1 MLKIDTIESAS
12 EILLA
17 LQGRLAGP
25 WVDEL
30 ESQWRR
36 IQAKAG
42 ERRIAIDLSGVTGID
57 GAARYLLQLMRV
69 KNVGLM
75 GACLAIR
82 ASLDDDATPSSEQG

>member
-17 LQGRLAGP
+17 LQGQLAGP

-69 KNVGLM
+69 RSVRLVG
-75 GACLAIR
+75 ASIAIR
-82 ASLDDDATPSSEQG
+82 ASVDDEARPTSELD

>member
-36 IQAKAG
+36 MQATAAG
-42 ERRIAIDLSGVTGID
+42 ERRVAIDLSGVTGID
-57 GAARYLLQLMRV
+57 GAARYLLQLMQV
-69 KNVGLM
+69 KNVSLV
-75 GACLAIR
+75 GASLAIR
-82 ASLDDDATPSSEQG
+82 ASLDDVG

>member
-36 IQAKAG
+36 VQAKAG

-57 GAARYLLQLMRV
+57 GAARYLLQLMRIR
-69 KNVGLM
+69 NVSLV

-82 ASLDDDATPSSEQG
+82 ASLDDEAAQP